1 VRHES
6 AGTLAPLFDELLTAH
21 GMLVNQPKFDTDGFE
36 KVDTPLATNLVD
48 KKLDSATLKEDDCID
63 GPADVGT
70 VIVDKHDVENVEYP
84 TFERKLDESF
94 EFDDSEAVIVDGSEA
109 ANMDLQNSTNVDMEV
124 PCSSGIVQ
132 SQCRISIEK
141 LGPRESSGLF
151 SLDKP
156 LNKLSTSMRISS
168 AMRLSSG
175 GSPFD
180 KRSPLS
186 SKRLTASCPSCQKSV
201 SVIDQSSKRMSS
213 GIRSSGELNANA
225 GADEHQSIVNQDMG
239 SKPPLGKLSCPELF
253 L

>member
-36 KVDTPLATNLVD
+36 KVDTPLATNVVD
-48 KKLDSATLKEDDCID
+48 KKLDFATLKEDDCID
-63 GPADVGT
+63 GPADVGA
-70 VIVDKHDVENVEYP
+70 VIVDKHEVENVEYP

-109 ANMDLQNSTNVDMEV
+109 ANLDLQNNTNVDMEV
-124 PCSSGIVQ
+124 PFSSGIAQ
-132 SQCRISIEK
+132 SQCRFSIEK

-168 AMRLSSG
+168 ATRLSSG

-186 SKRLTASCPSCQKSV
+186 SKRLTASCPSRQKSV
-201 SVIDQSSKRMSS
+201 SVIDQSLK
-213 GIRSSGELNANA
+213 EDVDWYPFQW
-225 GADEHQSIVNQDMG
+225 GAQ
-239 SKPPLGKLSCPELF
+239 C
-253 L
+253 